1 MTETF
6 EPDISFDA
14 LSNDLDLGALGSA
27 IYRKR
32 SWILIPT
39 VLGLLLSGFFIT
51 VVKPRY
57 TAEAEVLLENQENFL
72 TSPQHAEVQQET
84 PAGQDTE
91 LVGSEIQLITSS
103 DLARRAIEDLGLVGN
118 PEFDPY
124 SKGLGV
130 VSRVLVLFGLMRDP
144 MRIPAEDRILE
155 TFEQRLSVFSPQK
168 TRVLVIQFYSKDP
181 VLAARAAN
189 EVASLYLEM
198 QSSAKR
204 EIARQAAVSLAE
216 QIADLKAKVTHAAD
230 EAERYRAT
238 SGLLAGTN
246 NMTITGQQ
254 LADLSG
260 DLSRARTTQADSQA
274 KAGLIRDMLREGRI
288 SEVPDVANND
298 LIRRIAEQLVTARA
312 QLALESGSL
321 LPGHPRIKE
330 LNSEI
335 ADLETQ
341 LRAAAENIA
350 RALEND
356 SKIAAAS
363 VANLEAAIE
372 QQKTLVA
379 VANTDEVHL
388 HELERTAQA
397 LRDQLDSSMTKY
409 QEALARENSTSTPA
423 DARIVA
429 RATPPDEPS
438 FPKKVPTLI
447 FGTIAAFVLSL
458 GAVIGRELFSERAQP
473 AGSVGRP
480 RAVRQERR
488 PNLERRALAPVKR
501 FGRSRR
507 DEGFED
513 IEIAEAFVEDD
524 DDGEDGIAEMI
535 VARAAHAHGVQ
546 IVATRLCES
555 DASSAALIGFAR
567 NLAREGRPILID
579 LDSQAGQVVPLL
591 GARPEAEKMA
601 GLTDLLEGNAS
612 FADVIHRDC
621 ASRLHFVPFGSA
633 ESFDPDDLDIILDA
647 LTQTYDFVLL
657 AVPPLATSEMPKALA
672 PYADFVVLAIPAEK
686 DEAATKACAELNAA
700 GAGEVL
706 VVDGTKEMAH
716 VAAQTFG

>member
-1 MTETF
+1 M
-6 EPDISFDA
+6 
-14 LSNDLDLGALGSA
+14 
-27 IYRKR
+27 
-32 SWILIPT
+32 
-39 VLGLLLSGFFIT
+39 
-51 VVKPRY
+51 
-57 TAEAEVLLENQENFL
+57 
-72 TSPQHAEVQQET
+72 
-84 PAGQDTE
+84 
-91 LVGSEIQLITSS
+91 
-103 DLARRAIEDLGLVGN
+103 
-118 PEFDPY
+118 
-124 SKGLGV
+124 
-130 VSRVLVLFGLMRDP
+130 LVLFGLMRDP
-144 MRIPAEDRILE
+144 MRIPAEDRVLE
-155 TFEQRLSVFSPQK
+155 TFEQRLSAFSPQK

-189 EVASLYLEM
+189 EIASLYLQM

-204 EIARQAAVSLAE
+204 EIARRAAVSLAG
-216 QIADLKAKVTHAAD
+216 QIADLKDKVTHAAD
-230 EAERYRAT
+230 EVERYRAT

-254 LADLSG
+254 LADLSS
-260 DLSRARTTQADSQA
+260 DLSHARTTQADSQA
-274 KAGLIRDMLREGRI
+274 KAALIRDMLQEGRI

-341 LRAAAENIA
+341 LRATAENIA

-356 SKIAAAS
+356 SKISAAR

-372 QQKTLVA
+372 QQKTVVA

-388 HELERTAQA
+388 RELERAAQA

-423 DARIVA
+423 DARIIA

-438 FPKKVPTLI
+438 FPKKVPTLV

-458 GAVIGRELFSERAQP
+458 GAVIGSELFSDRAQA
-473 AGSVGRP
+473 AGSLGRP
-480 RAVRQERR
+480 RA
-488 PNLERRALAPVKR
+488 PAPVKR
-501 FGRSRR
+501 FGRSRQ

-513 IEIAEAFVEDD
+513 VEITEDFVEDN
-524 DDGEDGIAEMI
+524 EDREEAIAEMVI
-535 VARAAHAHGVQ
+535 ARAAHEHGVQ
-546 IVATRLCES
+546 IVATRLS
-555 DASSAALIGFAR
+555 DNEASSAALIGFAR

-579 LDSQAGQVVPLL
+579 LNSQAEQVIPLL
-591 GARPEAEKMA
+591 GARSEAEKMA
-601 GLTDLLEGNAS
+601 GLTDLLEGKAS
-612 FADVIHRDC
+612 FADVIHRDY

-633 ESFDPDDLDIILDA
+633 ESFDPDDLDTILDA

-657 AVPPLATSEMPKALA
+657 AAPTLATSEMPKALA
-672 PYADFVVLAIPAEK
+672 PFADFVVLAIPAEK
-686 DEAATKACAELNAA
+686 DAAATKACAELGAA
-700 GAGEVL
+700 GAAEVL
-706 VVDGTKEMAH
+706 VVDGMKEMAH
-716 VAAQTFG
+716 FTFE

>member
-1 MTETF
+1 MTEAF

-14 LSNDLDLGALGSA
+14 RSNDLDLGALGSA

-39 VLGLLLSGFFIT
+39 LLGLVLSGLFIT

-57 TAEAEVLLENQENFL
+57 TAEAEILLENQENFL

-103 DLARRAIEDLGLVGN
+103 DLARRAIENLGLVGN

-130 VSRVLVLFGLMRDP
+130 VSRMLVLFGLMRDP
-144 MRIPAEDRILE
+144 MRIPAEDRVLE

-168 TRVLVIQFYSKDP
+168 TRVLVIQFNSKDP

-189 EVASLYLEM
+189 EIASLYLQM

-204 EIARQAAVSLAE
+204 EIARQAAVSLAG
-216 QIADLKAKVTHAAD
+216 QIADLRAKVTHASD
-230 EAERYRAT
+230 EVERYRAT

-246 NMTITGQQ
+246 NMTLTGQQ
-254 LADLSG
+254 LSDLSS
-260 DLSRARTTQADSQA
+260 DLSHARTTQADSLA
-274 KAGLIRDMLREGRI
+274 KAALIRDMLREGRI

-341 LRAAAENIA
+341 LGAAAENIA

-356 SKIAAAS
+356 SKISAAR
-363 VANLEAAIE
+363 VANIQAAIE
-372 QQKTLVA
+372 QQKTVVA

-388 HELERTAQA
+388 HELERAAQA

-409 QEALARENSTSTPA
+409 QEALAREDSTSTPA
-423 DARIVA
+423 DARIIA
-429 RATPPDEPS
+429 QATPPDEPS
-438 FPKKVPTLI
+438 FPKKVPTLV

-458 GAVIGRELFSERAQP
+458 GAVIGSELFSDRAQP
-473 AGSVGRP
+473 AGLLGRP
-480 RAVRQERR
+480 RA
-488 PNLERRALAPVKR
+488 PAPAKR
-501 FGRSRR
+501 FGRARG
-507 DEGFED
+507 EELEEL
-513 IEIAEAFVEDD
+513 EITETFVEDD
-524 DDGEDGIAEMI
+524 EDAEEGIAERI
-535 VARAAHAHGVQ
+535 VARAAHEHGVQ
-546 IVATRLCES
+546 IVATRLS
-555 DASSAALIGFAR
+555 DNAASSAALIGFAR

-579 LDSQAGQVVPLL
+579 LDSQAEQVVPLL
-591 GARPEAEKMA
+591 GARPEAGRMA
-601 GLTDLLEGNAS
+601 GLTDLLEGDAS
-612 FADVIHRDC
+612 FADVIHRDY

-657 AVPPLATSEMPKALA
+657 AAPPLATSEMPKALA
-672 PYADFVVLAIPAEK
+672 PFADFVVLAIPAEK
-686 DEAATKACAELNAA
+686 DEAATKACAELSAA
-700 GAGEVL
+700 GAAEVL

-716 VAAQTFG
+716 VAAQT

>member
-1 MTETF
+1 MTEIF

-14 LSNDLDLGALGSA
+14 RSNDLDLSALGSA
-27 IYRKR
+27 ICKKR
-32 SWILIPT
+32 YWILVPT
-39 VLGLLLSGFFIT
+39 VLGLLLSGLFVT
-51 VVKPRY
+51 LVKPRY

-91 LVGSEIQLITSS
+91 LVGSEIQLVTST
-103 DLARRAIEDLGLVGN
+103 DLARRAIEQLGLIGN

-144 MRIPAEDRILE
+144 MRIPAEDRVLE
-155 TFEQRLSVFSPQK
+155 TFEQRLSVYSPQK
-168 TRVLVIQFYSKDP
+168 TRVLVIQFYSRDP
-181 VLAARAAN
+181 ALAARAAN
-189 EVASLYLEM
+189 EIASLYLQM

-204 EIARQAAVSLAE
+204 EIAQQAAVSLSE

-230 EAERYRAT
+230 EVERYRAT

-260 DLSRARTTQADSQA
+260 DLSRGRTTQADSQA
-274 KAGLIRDMLREGRI
+274 KATLIRDMLRQGRI

-298 LIRRIAEQLVTARA
+298 LIHRIAEQLVTAKA
-312 QLALESGSL
+312 QLALESGTL

-335 ADLETQ
+335 ADLDIQ

-356 SKIAAAS
+356 SKIAATR
-363 VANLEAAIE
+363 VANLEVAIE

-388 HELERTAQA
+388 RELERAAQA

-423 DARIVA
+423 DARIIA
-429 RATPPDEPS
+429 QATPPDEPS
-438 FPKKVPTLI
+438 FPKKVQTLI
-447 FGTIAAFVLSL
+447 FGTTAAFVLSL
-458 GAVIGRELFSERAQP
+458 GAVIGSELFSDRGQP
-473 AGSVGRP
+473 AGSFGRQ
-480 RAVRQERR
+480 RDVRQARR
-488 PNLERRALAPVKR
+488 SNLERALAPVRR

-507 DEGFED
+507 DEGFEHV
-513 IEIAEAFVEDD
+513 EIAEAFGEDD
-524 DDGEDGIAEMI
+524 EDGETDIAEKI

-546 IVATRLCES
+546 IVATRPCES
-555 DASSAALIGFAR
+555 DAASAALIGFAR
-567 NLAREGRPILID
+567 NLAREGRPIIID
-579 LDSQAGQVVPLL
+579 LDSQAGQMVPLF
-591 GARPEAEKMA
+591 GTPPEAEKLA

-647 LTQTYDFVLL
+647 LTQTYDFVVL
-657 AVPPLATSEMPKALA
+657 AAPPLAISEMPKALA

-686 DEAATKACAELNAA
+686 DEAATRACAELSAA
-700 GAGEVL
+700 GAAEIL
-706 VVDGTKEMAH
+706 VVDGAKEMAH